1 MQITADMVRH
11 LRECSG
17 AGIMECK
24 TALSEAEGDLDQA
37 LQILRKRGLSGV
49 AKRAARRT
57 SEGTVGS
64 YIHPGGRVGV
74 ILEVNCETDFVA
86 RTPEFQELVR
96 NLAMHIAASQP
107 RFVGREEVPEA
118 ELASER
124 EIAMAQARS
133 SGRPEAAIPK
143 IVDGKIAKFFQESC
157 LLEQPYVRD
166 PNQMVSDYLASV
178 MTKTGENIRVR
189 RFARFALGEVLSEEP
204 QRPSETEGNPN

>member
-11 LRECSG
+11 LRERSG

-24 TALSEAEGDLDQA
+24 TALSEAEGDPDQA

-74 ILEVNCETDFVA
+74 ILEVNCESDFVA

-118 ELASER
+118 VLASER

-189 RFARFALGEVLSEEP
+189 RFARFALGEDLSEEP
-204 QRPSETEGNPN
+204 QRPSEPEGNPN